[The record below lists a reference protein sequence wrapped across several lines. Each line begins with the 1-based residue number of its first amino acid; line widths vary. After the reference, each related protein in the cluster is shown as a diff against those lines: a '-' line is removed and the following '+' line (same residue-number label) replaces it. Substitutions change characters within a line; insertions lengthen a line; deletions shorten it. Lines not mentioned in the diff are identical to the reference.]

1 MERKKEI
8 AKLVNVLRRTARMAQ
23 QAGWTGT
30 GNEAATFSVQQYNRV
45 LARLTEL
52 DSDTATIFEPLPS
65 ETSLTVVALACRQ
78 LAAYYE
84 DEVRTSR
91 GWGRVYG
98 AALDTDSF
106 KDFWQQSAREI
117 EDLGEFIREN
127 VDAWAKRHRH
137 WHDDDDALDI
147 EDIVE
152 EDDVAEE
159 EDDERV

>member
-8 AKLVNVLRRTARMAQ
+8 AKLVNVLRQTARMAQ
-23 QAGWTGT
+23 QAGWTGDDD
-30 GNEAATFSVQQYNRV
+30 EAAAFCTQQYNRV

-52 DSDTATIFEPLPS
+52 DGDAVTIFEPLS
-65 ETSLTVVALACRQ
+65 AGVSLTVVAVACRQ

-84 DEVRTSR
+84 DEVRPLH

-98 AALDTDSF
+98 AAFDSESF
-106 KDFWQQSAREI
+106 KDFWRKSARDI

-127 VDAWAKRHRH
+127 VEAWAKRHEH
-137 WHDDDDALDI
+137 GHEDEADI

-152 EDDVAEE
+152 EEDADE
-159 EDDERV
+159 ED